1 MMLENKDR
9 RAAAAA
15 ESFRPARL
23 LRLAVAAL
31 FAVMLAACGGSEGSG
46 PTVVDPVVL
55 DPVADA
61 PDESNDRIEITNT
74 QSALDI
80 RVIHP
85 ETSIVIDA
93 DGVGYGSDVPMAME
107 RIAFDGPA
115 SVRLTLASEISPPT
129 VDNQVVQA
137 TAIAQSIGNNAVI
150 SYNMRGEPRLG
161 AIDWV
166 MRLNSARPQLGS
178 SATFNDA
185 DVSAISTDGRNVYM
199 AMATGAPEFP
209 FPAVVERLRV
219 EGNRLTL
226 AGNERAPLTSFVA
239 TSVQAVD
246 DAVYATSGNT
256 GGVFGLAE
264 EDLSPLGDFPLHDA
278 RWVASDP
285 AGDRI
290 VVVQGTP
297 GQVSVF
303 AAGEF
308 PGGSMNLLNTFP
320 FPGANVPE
328 SKSTVEIAGN
338 KAFIAGGPEGVQV
351 MCLDD
356 GAIIGHVPRP
366 DPAQLGL
373 DPSVVVTNAV
383 TVDGDLMFISNGEA
397 GVYVARATQPF
408 AASGCAP
415 QDIAVAGKLRFD
427 DLQSANHV
435 SYRGDYLFV
444 AAGLGGVKVVRVSR
458 N

>member
-1 MMLENKDR
+1 MH
-9 RAAAAA
+9 
-15 ESFRPARL
+15 ESKPCEIPGSSRHARWPQL
-23 LRLAVAAL
+23 VAATL
-31 FAVMLAACGGSEGSG
+31 VAGLLSACGGGSG
-46 PTVVDPVVL
+46 QPDPTVVDPGML

-80 RVIHP
+80 RVIYP
-85 ETSIVIDA
+85 ETEIPIDG
-93 DGVGYGSDVPMAME
+93 DGTGYDSGAPVAME
-107 RIAFDGPA
+107 RIGFARLDN
-115 SVRLTLASEISPPT
+115 VRLTLASEISPPV
-129 VDNQVVQA
+129 VDGQVVQA
-137 TAIAQSIGNNAVI
+137 TAIAQSTGNNAVV

-166 MRLNSARPQLGS
+166 MRLNSSRPELGS

-185 DVSAISTDGRNVYM
+185 DVSAVSTNGRDVYM
-199 AMATGAPEFP
+199 AMASGAPDFA
-209 FPAVVERLRV
+209 FPAVVERLV
-219 EGNRLTL
+219 VDGNRLTL

-239 TSVQAVD
+239 TSVA
-246 DAVYATSGNT
+246 AFGGTVYATSGNT
-256 GGVFGLAE
+256 GGVFALAE
-264 EDLSPLGDFPLHDA
+264 DDLAPLGDFPLHDA
-278 RWVASDP
+278 RWVAADP
-285 AGDRI
+285 AGGRI
-290 VVVQGTP
+290 AVVQGTP

-303 AAGEF
+303 AEGEF
-308 PGGSMNLLNTFP
+308 SGGGMTLLNSFP
-320 FPGANVPE
+320 FPGADVPE

-338 KAFIAGGPEGVQV
+338 KAFIAAGPEGVQV

-356 GAIIGHVPRP
+356 GAIIGAVPRP

-397 GVYVARATQPF
+397 GIYVARAARPF
-408 AASGCAP
+408 AESGCLP
-415 QDIAVAGKLRFD
+415 QEITVAGKLRFD
-427 DLQSANHV
+427 DLESANHV

-444 AAGLGGVKVVRVSR
+444 AAGLGGVKVVRVRR